1 MTPLERL
8 KVLVE
13 ELTDVYNGA
22 SLGNA
27 LSRWKEWLST
37 DELMNKITVMNPVEG
52 TALITQYRD
61 GNNIVEGLEWYQCP
75 RCGYV
80 FKIISGDNRC
90 PKCGATAIPLF
101 VGVAK
106 PERAVQPYVGA
117 RGGFAL
123 ISSVAVNK
131 GTYRLLECPLKKKRL
146 GRGIVSRGIKS
157 SDPQRPIMSLRAV
170 CYVDSVR
177 GGREHCSYYDPA
189 SHFCTYNGGR
199 IYFSFALPLS
209 NTTVVPVRPSEELT
223 KPFIV
228 TVHSIGREEQP
239 DGSVLLRNFKEVLSD
254 PDLVEDVK
262 FGEVTVWELQLF
274 YTVGPPTTSRYYRV
288 PVLYSDIGLSSNL
301 QYKIPGRKLVTKGLY
316 VRLNF
321 NALTKITEEVNKAAP
336 IRLNEFTVVHS
347 LSHVLLNAVVNTAG
361 VSEEEV
367 SESIFFTMR
376 HREAEIV
383 IYDNAPGGVDGVG
396 AAVRNFPDLIYR
408 LFYSARVCPRRCRS
422 ACRACLFSTSCTY
435 ANTRLSWIAA
445 YRLMNWAKMDLL
457 NKP

>member
-13 ELTDVYNGA
+13 ELTSVYSGT

-27 LSRWKEWLST
+27 LSRWKEWLGK
-37 DELMNKITVMNPVEG
+37 DEITNKITVMSPVEG

-61 GNNIVEGLEWYQCP
+61 GNEVVKGLEWYQCP
-75 RCGYV
+75 KCGHV
-80 FKIISGDNRC
+80 FKVRLGDNKC

-106 PERAVQPYVGA
+106 PERVVQPYVGT
-117 RGGFAL
+117 RGGDAL
-123 ISSVAVNK
+123 ISSVAVNR
-131 GTYRLLECPLKKKRL
+131 GTYRLLECPVKKKRL
-146 GRGIVSRGIKS
+146 DRGTATRGIKS

-170 CYVDSVR
+170 CFVDSVR
-177 GGREHCSYYDPA
+177 EGRESCPYYEQDG
-189 SHFCTYNGGR
+189 HFCTYNGGR
-199 IYFSFALPLS
+199 IYFSFATPLS
-209 NTTVVPVRPSEELT
+209 HTTVVPVRPSEELT

-228 TVHSIGREEQP
+228 TIHSVGREDEI
-239 DGSVLLRNFKEVLSD
+239 DSNVLLRDFKEVLSD
-254 PDLVEDVK
+254 PNLVEEVK
-262 FGEVTVWELQLF
+262 FGEITVWELQLF
-274 YTVGPPTTSRYYRV
+274 YTVGPPTTSRYYRI
-288 PVLYSDIGLSSNL
+288 PVLYPDIDLSSSL

-316 VRLNF
+316 VKLNF
-321 NALTKITEEVNKAAP
+321 DALVRITEEINKVAP
-336 IRLNEFTVVHS
+336 TRLNEFTVAHS

-367 SESIFFTMR
+367 SESIFFSKGR
-376 HREAEIV
+376 REAEIV

-408 LFYSARVCPRRCRS
+408 MFYSARECPRRCRS
-422 ACRACLFSTSCTY
+422 ACRACLFSSSCTY

-445 YRLMNWAKMDLL
+445 YRLMNWAKMGLL
-457 NKP
+457 SKS